1 MSFSA
6 VLDSLSSFVTTY
18 SSIHSSFPL
27 PLHLHASP
35 LKKEAGVGVGVV
47 EEAVLG
53 SQESILKV
61 RFQSHRKALKKTP
74 EL

>member
-35 LKKEAGVGVGVV
+35 LKKEAGVGGGGGGGGR
-47 EEAVLG
+47 ARLSG
-53 SQESILKV
+53 IDSQSEISVSQKS
-61 RFQSHRKALKKTP
+61 FKKDA
-74 EL
+74 

>member
-35 LKKEAGVGVGVV
+35 LKKEAGVGGGGGGR
-47 EEAVLG
+47 ARLSG
-53 SQESILKV
+53 IDSQSEISVSQKS
-61 RFQSHRKALKKTP
+61 FKKDA
-74 EL
+74 